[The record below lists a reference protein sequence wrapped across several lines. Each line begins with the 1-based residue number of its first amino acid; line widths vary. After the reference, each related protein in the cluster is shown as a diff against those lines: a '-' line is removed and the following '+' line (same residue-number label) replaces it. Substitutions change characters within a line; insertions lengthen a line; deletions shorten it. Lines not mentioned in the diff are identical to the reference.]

1 MELIRNYLITFIVY
15 FTIEMV
21 WLGLLARKIYEKH
34 LGYLMADKPNLMV
47 SLIYFII
54 VVWGLIF
61 FAIYPALT
69 KSSLSYAIIAGA
81 LFGFMTYATYSM
93 TNLATLKDWPLFI
106 TLIDVSW
113 GTVLNSLTAGLSFYI
128 IKMFIK

>member
-81 LFGFMTYATYSM
+81 LFGFMTYATYIM

-113 GTVLNSLTAGLSFYI
+113 GTVLNSQTAGLSFYI